1 MRRLMPNELWQ
12 VAQLAARLDGALVQ
26 FEVAARRREAARW
39 RDLCDRNAGWR
50 DEVVGRLIRPQV
62 RCASSSSLRRRA
74 AAPPNSRSVG
84 QARTAAHGLSA
95 MCLSCS
101 QLDDMLRQ
109 LQQLQQRHQGSAS
122 LPDVDAQ
129 GEGAGRTQPSQPSSA
144 CSASAST
151 RPTSGEAAVDK
162 AGMASVAALQAALQ
176 ERMACRTR
184 LLRVKAGLTTQPP
197 LTRPETPET
206 TRQRV

>member
-39 RDLCDRNAGWR
+39 RHLCDRNAGWR

-95 MCLSCS
+95 MPL
-101 QLDDMLRQ
+101 MLAAR
-109 LQQLQQRHQGSAS
+109 RHAAAAAAAAAT
-122 LPDVDAQ
+122 AQ
-129 GEGAGRTQPSQPSSA
+129 
-144 CSASAST
+144 
-151 RPTSGEAAVDK
+151 
-162 AGMASVAALQAALQ
+162 
-176 ERMACRTR
+176 
-184 LLRVKAGLTTQPP
+184 
-197 LTRPETPET
+197 
-206 TRQRV
+206 RQRVLARRRRARGGRRAHATLPALLSLLRLREHAAHERRGGRRQGGHGERSGAASSAAGENGLPHSSAAREGWLNHPATFNQT